1 MHELHKVLEVWSW
14 VSAMYAKIGFVC
26 VLSELILA
34 ANGMAQPGVAEPY
47 DIIDLHIEEGFV

>member
-1 MHELHKVLEVWSW
+1 
-14 VSAMYAKIGFVC
+14 MYAKIGFVC

>member
-1 MHELHKVLEVWSW
+1 
-14 VSAMYAKIGFVC
+14 MYAKIGFVC

-34 ANGMAQPGVAEPY
+34 ANGMAQPGAVGVAEPY